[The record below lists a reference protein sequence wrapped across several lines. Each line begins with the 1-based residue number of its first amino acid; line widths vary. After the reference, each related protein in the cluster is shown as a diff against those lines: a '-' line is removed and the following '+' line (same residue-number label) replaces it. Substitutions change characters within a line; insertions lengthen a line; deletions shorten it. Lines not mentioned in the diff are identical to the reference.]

1 VSQKPRHISKHLLDR
16 GVRTPRAC
24 SVTLNDHSLSRRH
37 IESDAREPY
46 DFVEIPARVDE
57 NSRIADPN

>member
-1 VSQKPRHISKHLLDR
+1 
-16 GVRTPRAC
+16 VRTPRAC